1 MTLFDDREHAFENRF
16 AHEAELE
23 FRAEALRLRMIA
35 YWATELMGET
45 ADFGARYAR
54 TLMHVDLQHGNSDDV
69 VARLLADLDGK
80 ADEATVRARMGE
92 CLDQAR
98 AQVRGK

>member
-23 FRAEALRLRMIA
+23 FRAEALRLRLIA
-35 YWATELMGET
+35 YWATELMGES
-45 ADFGARYAR
+45 ADFAARYAK
-54 TLMHVDLQHGNSDDV
+54 TLIHVDFQHGDSDQV

-80 ADEATVRARMGE
+80 ADEAGVRAKMAE

-98 AQVRGK
+98 AQVRGS